1 MYYDKYI
8 KIVFQSTQLST
19 LETIIYGWKLK
30 QEDEQNLASISKQT
44 QLYMHDFL
52 LPRTFQDSH
61 IIRKQ
66 GQLLQTEMLKK
77 KRRAAGSLALTWWY
91 GIIIRI

>member
-44 QLYMHDFL
+44 QLYMIFFYQEL
-52 LPRTFQDSH
+52 SRTAISLES
-61 IIRKQ
+61 RANYYR
-66 GQLLQTEMLKK
+66 LKC
-77 KRRAAGSLALTWWY
+77 
-91 GIIIRI
+91 

>member
-44 QLYMHDFL
+44 QLLMIFFYQEL
-52 LPRTFQDSH
+52 SRTAISLES
-61 IIRKQ
+61 RANYYR
-66 GQLLQTEMLKK
+66 LKC
-77 KRRAAGSLALTWWY
+77 
-91 GIIIRI
+91 